1 MNQAREHLPRSLGK
15 EVLVWHSRGVAPE
28 NDGPRSA
35 SPPGDRTLDV
45 ADPIRLR
52 ALAHPLRLRL
62 LRLLREHQPAT
73 GAQLA
78 ELTGESTASVSYH
91 LATLAKHGFVEH
103 DPGPAPTRRHKP
115 WRTTYQSLRIVSED
129 TEGPPIASPEGVIL
143 TSMLDESRRQQD
155 DFVHGRSELSP
166 ELRDV
171 GTFEMTDLTL
181 TVEEFEE
188 LSEAVQQA
196 IGRFRRTEP
205 STDRARF
212 GVSFVAIPVTV
223 PTDALR
229 IEKEAPL

>member
-1 MNQAREHLPRSLGK
+1 VEP
-15 EVLVWHSRGVAPE
+15 ETDAP
-28 NDGPRSA
+28 
-35 SPPGDRTLDV
+35 RTLDV

-78 ELTGESTASVSYH
+78 ELTGESTASISYH

-103 DPGPAPTRRHKP
+103 DPAAPAPTRRHKP
-115 WRTTYQSLRIVSED
+115 WRTTFQSLRIEALPTD
-129 TEGPPIASPEGVIL
+129 GPPIESPEGVIL
-143 TSMLDESRRQQD
+143 ASLLDESRRQQD
-155 DFVHGRSELSP
+155 DYVHGRYDLPP
-166 ELRDV
+166 EVRDV

-205 STDRARF
+205 SADRARF
-212 GVSFVAIPVTV
+212 GVSFVAIPVAV